1 MLGFPAGAGGPP
13 PPPRQ
18 KDGIEMVGD
27 PATFH
32 HVALDIPVVD
42 RKSDGHT
49 AAAVGEI
56 HPAYGEHQQFE
67 NCLTED
73 CLTWCAKTM
82 FKILFIIVVVS
93 SSFFFIQNF
102 ATTKMTWTQAL
113 QMIVFLPVLGVIYVM
128 ALVTCWPDATCC
140 TVPEESSAN

>member
-82 FKILFIIVVVS
+82 FKVRGYMADIFGYIFPSIRSMILIR
-93 SSFFFIQNF
+93 FFN
-102 ATTKMTWTQAL
+102 
-113 QMIVFLPVLGVIYVM
+113 
-128 ALVTCWPDATCC
+128 
-140 TVPEESSAN
+140 